1 MARGA
6 PNLGGPLVAECAGEL
21 AAEPGVLVGELL
33 VAVEGGGE
41 PGAQRRVGGPLT
53 GRDGA
58 GGAGALCFSPQMAD
72 LAADVGLG
80 IEPRP

>member
-1 MARGA
+1 MS
-6 PNLGGPLVAECAGEL
+6 EL

-41 PGAQRRVGGPLT
+41 PGAQRRVGGPLAR
-53 GRDGA
+53 GDDA
-58 GGAGALCFSPQMAD
+58 GGAGVVCLLPEPAD

-80 IEPRP
+80 IEPGP